1 MKNFLLA
8 GLAGGAAMALL
19 TNLPVLALGNC
30 LLCLWVWGGG
40 MFSAWLYERMQGS
53 ITLNQAGWLGVMAGL
68 LGGTASGLMTF
79 YRGTGTG
86 LLPGQISAQLPLE
99 YAEQLQSIGM
109 LQEMV
114 ATFALLE
121 VFAFVFLGAVG
132 GLVGGLLLRGKGKSL
147 DESAVGLDSPMSLVI
162 SPTVKPS
169 AESAPAG
176 YLPPVDT
183 PSTVSDLPVSTI
195 PQRTFTPPPQ
205 PRPLEGRG
213 DLPPEEYPPLDDA
226 PE

>member
-40 MFSAWLYERMQGS
+40 MFSAWLYKRLQGS
-53 ITLNQAGWLGVMAGL
+53 VTLNQAGWLGAIAGL
-68 LGGTASGLMTF
+68 LGGAASGLITF
-79 YRGTGTG
+79 TLGTGTG
-86 LLPGQISAQLPLE
+86 LLPGQVASQLPLE
-99 YAEQLQSIGM
+99 YAEQLQSMGM

-121 VFAFVFLGAVG
+121 VFAFVFLGAIG
-132 GLVGGLLLRGKGKSL
+132 GLIGGLLWRDKPDSL
-147 DESAVGLDSPMSLVI
+147 SDPVSAQDSPMSLVM
-162 SPTVKPS
+162 SPDLKPP
-169 AESAPAG
+169 AASAPAG
-176 YLPPVDT
+176 YSLPVDGSPPLSD
-183 PSTVSDLPVSTI
+183 PSVSNT

-213 DLPPEEYPPLDDA
+213 DLPPEEYPPLDEA
-226 PE
+226 P

>member
-40 MFSAWLYERMQGS
+40 MFSAWLYKRLQGS
-53 ITLNQAGWLGVMAGL
+53 VSLNQAGWLGAMAGL
-68 LGGTASGLMTF
+68 LGGAASGLITF

-86 LLPGQISAQLPLE
+86 LLPGQIASQLPLE
-99 YAEQLQSIGM
+99 YAEQLQSMGM
-109 LQEMV
+109 LPEMV

-121 VFAFVFLGAVG
+121 VFAFVFLGALG
-132 GLVGGLLLRGKGKSL
+132 GLIGGLLWRDKPDSL
-147 DESAVGLDSPMSLVI
+147 SDPVSAQDSPMSLVMSPI
-162 SPTVKPS
+162 SKPP
-169 AESAPAG
+169 AEAATAG
-176 YLPPVDT
+176 YSLPVDT
-183 PSTVSDLPVSTI
+183 SPPLNDPSVSNLPL
-195 PQRTFTPPPQ
+195 RTFTPPPQ

-226 PE
+226 P

>member
-19 TNLPVLALGNC
+19 TNLPILALGNY

-40 MFSAWLYERMQGS
+40 MFSVWLYKRLQGS
-53 ITLNQAGWLGVMAGL
+53 VTLNQAGWLGAMAGL
-68 LGGTASGLMTF
+68 LGGMASGLITF
-79 YRGTGTG
+79 YRGTGAG
-86 LLPGQISAQLPLE
+86 LLPGQIASQLPLA
-99 YAEQLQSIGM
+99 YAEQLQSMGM
-109 LQEMV
+109 LPEMV

-121 VFAFVFLGAVG
+121 VFAFVFLGAIG
-132 GLVGGLLLRGKGKSL
+132 GLIGGLLWRGKGQSL
-147 DESAVGLDSPMSLVI
+147 REPVVAPDSPMSLVM
-162 SPTVKPS
+162 SPVSNP
-169 AESAPAG
+169 PAG
-176 YLPPVDT
+176 SVSAGNTLPVDD
-183 PSTVSDLPVSTI
+183 SLPVNDPPGSNP

-226 PE
+226 L